1 MSSLL
6 GAFTSGNYPP
16 WLKPAP
22 QNLPTGPSPMSSP
35 GPGESEQEPLRI
47 LDQMIQLAKRYIDVE
62 PDAVDKATMG
72 KLLQTLL
79 QYQAKDQSDADAAL
93 GSAGTARILRKS
105 GG

>member
-6 GAFTSGNYPP
+6 DMLGGIRSGQSPSGPP
-16 WLKPAP
+16 
-22 QNLPTGPSPMSSP
+22 PMPSP
-35 GPGESEQEPLRI
+35 GPGGPEQEPLRI

-79 QYQAKDQSDADAAL
+79 QYQSKDQMDADQAL
-93 GSAGTARILRKS
+93 GSPGTARILRKS